1 MKAVSFCYNN
11 DGFAEEVTSVDKTE
25 EKRRWQTAQENQ
37 NAAQQALLQGFPGA
51 SVSRSYY
58 ACFQAMWTAVGD
70 PPRSEW
76 KHGGLMQTFC
86 CGQWTD
92 PVLLPTS
99 LASLYKKLL
108 ALYDLRLDADYRAMQ
123 VDPIKA
129 QEGLNTITE
138 VFQLIAHHKT
148 LP

>member
-1 MKAVSFCYNN
+1 MNN
-11 DGFAEEVTSVDKTE
+11 AETT
-25 EKRRWQTAQENQ
+25 RRWQTAQENH
-37 NAAQQALLQGFPGA
+37 NAAQQVLLQGFSSA

-58 ACFQAMWTAVGD
+58 ACFQTMWVAVGD
-70 PPRSEW
+70 PPRGEW

-86 CGQWTD
+86 RGQWAD

-108 ALYDLRLDADYRAMQ
+108 ALYDLRLDADYRALQ
-123 VDPIKA
+123 VNSVKA

-138 VFQLIAHHKT
+138 VFQLIARHKT

>member
-1 MKAVSFCYNN
+1 
-11 DGFAEEVTSVDKTE
+11 
-25 EKRRWQTAQENQ
+25 
-37 NAAQQALLQGFPGA
+37 
-51 SVSRSYY
+51 
-58 ACFQAMWTAVGD
+58 
-70 PPRSEW
+70 
-76 KHGGLMQTFC
+76 MQTFC
-86 CGQWTD
+86 RGQWTD

-108 ALYDLRLDADYRAMQ
+108 ALYDLRLDADYRALQ